1 MSVIGRRGLARR
13 IGCAAVTIAVT
24 TGALWAQQR
33 PAPCPRSTGRLLEE
47 GWRLLRADSA
57 GPSAARFS
65 AALSEC
71 PASTDAMVGLGFA
84 ALRRGQP
91 VQAESLF
98 VDVTRRVPSYVD
110 AWDGLATARFRQ
122 SQLGGARAAWSR
134 AIELQPTH
142 PGARAGLARLDP
154 DWERRRRPLTK
165 RRAPSLDVTMRVWEE
180 RFEMRRNGRW
190 QPFYVKGVNLGLAL
204 PGRWA
209 SEPPTDSATYAG
221 WLQQIG
227 TMNANTVRVYTILP
241 PAFYRALR
249 GYNLTHPTRPVFLM
263 HGVWTELPPNHDFSD
278 STFSAGF
285 AAEIRDVVDL
295 LHGAADITPRPGH
308 TGGWYDADVSAWTIG
323 YIVGREWEPFSVIDF
338 DRNPAAPRRFEG
350 RHLTIAQGTPTDVW
364 MVRQCDLLLSYEEAT
379 YNAQRPIAYSNWPTT
394 DPMRHVTELTYV
406 EELRARGITPSAE
419 QLAMEVYDDEAVSLT
434 PTAVRRTARNLA
446 GWFASYHVY
455 PYFPDFILYDPD
467 YSRARSSLGA
477 SNYFGYLQDLKR
489 AHAGIPLL
497 ISEFGV
503 PSSRGNAHLQPQGW
517 HHGGLNERQQAE
529 IVVRLEQEI
538 REAGAAGAVVF
549 SWMDEWFKPNWLVA
563 EFMRPAERAPKWHN
577 MMSPE
582 QHYGILAIRP
592 GAAQGPTLGG
602 DATAWRRLPVV
613 MRGAGDSTRLRL
625 GADPGFLYLA
635 VEAAGWKGATFDWRT
650 QRIQIALDTHRG
662 DAGEFLLPAS
672 ELEANIGFEFLLE
685 FDGPDE
691 AQLRV
696 TPDYNLYTPARL
708 VQSGPQQGI
717 AFRRPVRSVAR
728 RDAIF
733 DTLYTMTNRPR
744 YQRDGSMIRAAG
756 LNQGRLRLGR
766 SQENS
771 LADWWMD
778 TAAGMLQVRIP
789 WGLLNVADPSSRQVL
804 TDAAAAAGQ
813 IPETRATE
821 TTDGIRA
828 AVVVWSPGPTIRW
841 SLPARSP
848 EGVLRFDSVAPWAWP
863 TWETP
868 DWHTYLKPVYGA
880 LQRAWATP

>member
-1 MSVIGRRGLARR
+1 MSVIGGRGLARLL
-13 IGCAAVTIAVT
+13 GGAALTMSVT
-24 TGALWAQQR
+24 TGALWAQER
-33 PAPCPRSTGRLLEE
+33 PPACPRSTGRLLEE

-71 PASTDAMVGLGFA
+71 PASADAMVGLGFA
-84 ALRRGQP
+84 ALRRGQSA
-91 VQAESLF
+91 QAESLF

-122 SQLGGARAAWSR
+122 SQLDGARFAWSR

-154 DWERRRRPLTK
+154 DWERRRRPLAK

-180 RFEMRRNGRW
+180 RFEMRRRGRW

-249 GYNLTHPTRPVFLM
+249 GHNLTHPTRPVFLM

-295 LHGAADITPRPGH
+295 LHGAADIAPRPGH
-308 TGGWYDADVSAWTIG
+308 AGGWYDADVSPWTIG
-323 YIVGREWEPFSVIDF
+323 YIVGREWEPYSVVDY

-364 MVRQCDLLLSYEEAT
+364 MVRQCDLLLSYEEST

-394 DPMRHVTELTYV
+394 DPMRHATELTFA
-406 EELRARGITPSAE
+406 EELRARGITPTAQ
-419 QLAMEVYDDEAVSLT
+419 QLATQVYDDEAVSLT

-455 PYFPDFILYDPD
+455 PYFPDFMLYDPD
-467 YSRARSSLGA
+467 YSRARSSLGP

-517 HHGGLNERQQAE
+517 HHGGLNETQQAE
-529 IVVRLEQEI
+529 IVVRLEKEI
-538 REAGAAGAVVF
+538 RESGAAGAIVF

-563 EFMRPAERAPKWHN
+563 DFMRPAERAPKWHN

-582 QHYGILAIRP
+582 QHYGIVAVRP
-592 GAAQGPTLGG
+592 GSAQGPTLGG
-602 DATAWRRLPVV
+602 DPAPWRRLPVV
-613 MRGAGDSTRLRL
+613 MGSASDSTRLRL

-635 VEAAGWKGATFDWRT
+635 VEATAWRGATFDWRT

-662 DAGEFLLPAS
+662 DAGEFLLPTS
-672 ELEANIGFEFLLE
+672 GLEANIGFEFLLE

-696 TPDYNLYTPARL
+696 TPEYNLYTPARL
-708 VQSGPQQGI
+708 VQSGPQQGVP
-717 AFRRPVRSVAR
+717 FRRPVRSVAR
-728 RDAIF
+728 RDATF

-744 YQRDGSMIRAAG
+744 LRRDGSVIRGTG

-766 SQENS
+766 SEENS

-778 TAAGMLQVRIP
+778 TAVGMLQVRIP
-789 WGLLNVADPSSRQVL
+789 WGLLNVGDPSSRQVL
-804 TDAAAAAGQ
+804 TDAAVQGPL
-813 IPETRATE
+813 PETRPTE
-821 TTDGIRA
+821 RTDGIRA
-828 AVVVWSPGPTIRW
+828 AVVVWSPGPAVRW

-848 EGVLRFDSVAPWAWP
+848 EGVLRFDAIAPWAWP

-868 DWHTYLKPVYGA
+868 EWHTYLKPVYGA